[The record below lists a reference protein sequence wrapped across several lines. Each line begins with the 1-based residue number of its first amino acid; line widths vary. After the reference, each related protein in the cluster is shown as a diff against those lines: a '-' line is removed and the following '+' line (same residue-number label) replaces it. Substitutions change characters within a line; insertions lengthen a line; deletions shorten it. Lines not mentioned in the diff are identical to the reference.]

1 MCGIVGWASSN
12 HKAFDIP
19 LEKMR
24 DQLLH
29 RGPDDQGLW
38 FSADRR
44 IGMGHTRLSIIDL
57 SQNAHQPMVL
67 EGGRLAI
74 VFNGEIYNFQ
84 EIRSD
89 LEQSGH
95 SFSSRS
101 DTEVV
106 LHAYQQWGTSCVSR
120 FDGMFAFA
128 LYDAAK
134 QSVFLARDRVGEK
147 PLYYAQVNGTL
158 LWASEPKA
166 LIASG
171 AIHAQIDA
179 SALREYLAYGFVG
192 GESCIFRGIHKLPP
206 AHGSEFDLRSG
217 RFQTWRYWSIP
228 DTGPSSIAADKR
240 PAARTTASL
249 VEELKR
255 LLVQSVKLRSIAD
268 VPMGILLSSGVDSSL
283 IAAVTAELTEGAV
296 NTFTVVHPDSPE
308 YDEGPG
314 AQAVASLIGS
324 KHTEL
329 HIESLH
335 DSLLEMLARQFDEPL
350 ADQSIIPT
358 YLVCK
363 ALRSQVKVAMTGDG
377 GDELFGGYPH
387 YRLVSKQAL
396 LRKMLPRVVRDL
408 ASRIGERFLPIGF
421 RGRNHLIGLS
431 GTIDNAIAHTNLYFD
446 PRAQSKLLVDRTLA
460 TANWQLSRNQS
471 CPPGG
476 TLMTAELQ
484 AMRTDFATVLPDN
497 YLVKTDRASMLA
509 SVELRSP
516 MLNPEIIAFAFNSVP
531 QSLRFDHIEQK
542 VILRLLLAKLIPE
555 WRPSRKKQG
564 FIVPL
569 RKWIN
574 GKAGKHFYEI
584 LMDPGQT
591 LFQRN
596 YVKKLF
602 SLHLTG
608 INNANRIFSL
618 VMFELWRRQYRP
630 ALPFT

>member
-1 MCGIVGWASSN
+1 
-12 HKAFDIP
+12 
-19 LEKMR
+19 
-24 DQLLH
+24 
-29 RGPDDQGLW
+29 
-38 FSADRR
+38 
-44 IGMGHTRLSIIDL
+44 MGHTRLSIIDL

-67 EGGRLAI
+67 DGGRLAI
-74 VFNGEIYNFQ
+74 IFNGEIYNFK

-101 DTEVV
+101 DTEVI

-147 PLYYAQVNGTL
+147 PLYYTQVNGAL
-158 LWASEPKA
+158 LWASELKA
-166 LIASG
+166 LLAWEG
-171 AIHAQIDA
+171 IHARIDA

-192 GESCIFRGIHKLPP
+192 GENCIFEGMHKILP
-206 AHGSEFDLRSG
+206 AHGLEFDLRNS
-217 RFQTWRYWSIP
+217 RFRTWRYWSIP
-228 DTGPSSIAADKR
+228 DTGPSPIAADNG
-240 PAARTTASL
+240 PGAQPTASL

-255 LLVQSVKLRSIAD
+255 LLVRSVKLRSIAD

-283 IAAVTAELTEGAV
+283 IAAVTAELTEGAI

-329 HIESLH
+329 HIESLD

-396 LRKMLPRVVRDL
+396 LRKMLPRAARDL
-408 ASRIGERFLPIGF
+408 ASRISERFLPTGF

-431 GTIDNAIAHTNLYFD
+431 GTIDNAIAHINLYFD
-446 PRAQSKLLVDRTLA
+446 PRAQAKLLVDHALA
-460 TANWQLSRNQS
+460 AANWQLKRNQS
-471 CPPGG
+471 CPPES
-476 TLMTAELQ
+476 TLMTAELR
-484 AMRTDFATVLPDN
+484 AMRTDFGTILPDN

-516 MLNPEIIAFAFNSVP
+516 ILNPEIIAFAFNSVP
-531 QSLRFDHIEQK
+531 QSLRFNHTEQK
-542 VILRLLLAKLIPE
+542 ILLRILLKKLMPK
-555 WRPSRKKQG
+555 WQPSRKKQG
-564 FIVPL
+564 FVVPL
-569 RKWIN
+569 REWIN
-574 GKAGKHFYEI
+574 GKPGKHFYEI
-584 LMDPGQT
+584 LMDPGQV

-596 YVKKLF
+596 YVKNLF
-602 SLHLTG
+602 SLHRAG

-618 VMFELWRRQYRP
+618 VMFELWRRQYLP
-630 ALPFT
+630 AMPFK

>member
-1 MCGIVGWASSN
+1 MCGIVGWATSN

-24 DQLLH
+24 GQLMH
-29 RGPDDQGLW
+29 RGPDDTGLW
-38 FSADRR
+38 FSADRQV
-44 IGMGHTRLSIIDL
+44 GMGHTRLSIIDL
-57 SQNAHQPMVL
+57 SQNAHQPMIL
-67 EGGRLAI
+67 GGGRLAI
-74 VFNGEIYNFQ
+74 VFNGEIYNFR
-84 EIRSD
+84 EIRVD

-101 DTEVV
+101 DTEVI

-147 PLYYAQVNGTL
+147 PLYYTQVNGTL

-166 LIASG
+166 LLAWEG
-171 AIHAQIDA
+171 FHARIDA
-179 SALREYLAYGFVG
+179 NAFREYLAYGFVG
-192 GESCIFRGIHKLPP
+192 GENCIFEGMHKLAP
-206 AHGSEFDLRSG
+206 AHGLEFDLCNNRL
-217 RFQTWRYWSIP
+217 RTWRYWSIP
-228 DTGPSSIAADKR
+228 DTGSSAAVN
-240 PAARTTASL
+240 RTDVQPTAL
-249 VEELKR
+249 FIEELER

-268 VPMGILLSSGVDSSL
+268 VPTGILLSSGVDSSL
-283 IAAVTAELTEGAV
+283 IAAVTAGITDGAI

-314 AQAVASLIGS
+314 ARVVASLIGS

-329 HIESLH
+329 RIESLD
-335 DSLLEMLARQFDEPL
+335 DSLLEILARQFDEPL

-387 YRLVSKQAL
+387 YRLVSKQAF
-396 LRKMLPRVVRDL
+396 LRKTLPRAARNL
-408 ASRIGERFLPIGF
+408 ASRVGQRFLPIGF

-431 GTIDNAIAHTNLYFD
+431 GTIDNAIAHINLYFD
-446 PRAQSKLLVDRTLA
+446 PRAQGELLGDHAPA
-460 TANWQLSRNQS
+460 TASWQLKRNQNCVS
-471 CPPGG
+471 EG
-476 TLMTAELQ
+476 TLMPAELR

-516 MLNPEIIAFAFNSVP
+516 FLNPEIIAFAFNSVP
-531 QSLRFDHIEQK
+531 QSLRFNHIEQK
-542 VILRLLLAKLIPE
+542 ILLRTLLKKLIPG
-555 WRPSRKKQG
+555 WQPSRKKQG
-564 FIVPL
+564 FVVPL
-569 RKWIN
+569 REWIN

-584 LMDPGQT
+584 LMDPGQA

-602 SLHLTG
+602 SLHWTG

-618 VMFELWRRQYRP
+618 VMFELWRRQYQP
-630 ALPFT
+630 ALPSK